1 MWTLCADKYRMREF
15 IKSENCEELLVPLYG
30 HWDKAADIDFDS
42 LPNKFV
48 LKPNHGYGD
57 VIIVKDKNRIN
68 KNAVCNQLQKV

>member
-1 MWTLCADKYRMREF
+1 MREF

-68 KNAVCNQLQKV
+68 KMQYAISCKKV